1 MNLSEVLEYLKDAQ
15 DSEKSVVLKEL
26 GAADAHEQAMQ
37 LTADVKRLTGEKET
51 LVKANDDLTKEVEGL
66 RAASHKARKDEVIG
80 KALSEGRILPKDKEY
95 WEERF
100 DQNAEFTADVLGKL
114 PKAVDFNEHGTASGG
129 GEGDFD
135 KEAFAVYRN
144 LNPELSEEEA
154 RKEFAEYSKGVI

>member
-26 GAADAHEQAMQ
+26 GAADAHAQVMQ

-51 LVKANDDLTKEVEGL
+51 LEKTVTDLTEEVTGL

-114 PKAVDFNEHGTASGG
+114 PKAVDFKEHGTGTGG
-129 GEGDFD
+129 GESTFD
-135 KEAFAVYRN
+135 EEAFTVYRKF
-144 LNPELSEEEA
+144 NPELSEEEA
-154 RKEFAEYSKGVI
+154 RKEFVEYSKGVN